1 MQLVIK
7 LSPIINKIYKNII
20 RKLQMEKLEDHTL
33 GQNYNT
39 RLSSVIF
46 MVLTSTVGSII
57 KNNVG

>member
-1 MQLVIK
+1 
-7 LSPIINKIYKNII
+7 
-20 RKLQMEKLEDHTL
+20 MEKLEDNTL

-57 KNNVG
+57 KNNVR